1 MLIPLCGLLVLV
13 LGLGEL
19 LLAEAGGL
27 CVGHVGGVAA
37 VVVVVRVLLQGKE
50 VVLRS
55 KWMNVGKEMDE
66 LATFN

>member
-1 MLIPLCGLLVLV
+1 MLIPFCGLLVLV

-27 CVGHVGGVAA
+27 GVRHVGGVAA
-37 VVVVVRVLLQGKE
+37 VVVVVRVLLQGKK

-55 KWMNVGKEMDE
+55 K
-66 LATFN
+66 

>member
-1 MLIPLCGLLVLV
+1 MLVPFCGLLVLV

-37 VVVVVRVLLQGKE
+37 VVVVVRVLLQGNWEGCTAFK
-50 VVLRS
+50 
-55 KWMNVGKEMDE
+55 MDE
-66 LATFN
+66 CWQGDE